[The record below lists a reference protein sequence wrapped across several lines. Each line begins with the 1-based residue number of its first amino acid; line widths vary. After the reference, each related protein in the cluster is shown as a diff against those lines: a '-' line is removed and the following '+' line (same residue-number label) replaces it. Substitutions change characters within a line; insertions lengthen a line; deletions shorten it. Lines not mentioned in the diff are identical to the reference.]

1 MNRILRILILSVSL
15 PLLIS
20 CGGKNTGIIT
30 IKDGRFFD
38 GKSPVYFMGT
48 NFWYGAI
55 LASEGEGSDRARLSK
70 ELDSL
75 KALGVTNLRVLVG
88 GDGPDGVP
96 TRIEPTL
103 QKEPGVYNEEI
114 FRGLDNLLVEMG
126 KRDMKA
132 VLYINNSWEWSG
144 GYGMYLE
151 WAGQGK
157 AIIPSIEGYG
167 PFMEQMAGFATCREA
182 QELFFNHLRNVVSR
196 TNSITGKPYSEDP
209 AIFSWQIGNEPRC
222 FSYDPEVKKSFV
234 GWIQEAASIIKS
246 IDPNHMVSTG
256 NEGSWG
262 CEGDMDLYR
271 TLHDCPDID
280 YLTMHIW
287 PYNWSWVDG
296 EHPQNGI
303 DNAEAQT
310 LKYIA
315 DHVAVAQALDKPLVL
330 EEFGFPRDD
339 FRFSMSSPTTGRDRY
354 YRTVF
359 DEVVRS
365 AREGGKFAGVNFW
378 GWGGYGVPA
387 HENWQKGDAYTG
399 DPAQEAQGLNSVF
412 ATDKS
417 TVSVIRSA
425 AAAISEALSK

>member
-1 MNRILRILILSVSL
+1 
-15 PLLIS
+15 
-20 CGGKNTGIIT
+20 
-30 IKDGRFFD
+30 
-38 GKSPVYFMGT
+38 
-48 NFWYGAI
+48 
-55 LASEGEGSDRARLSK
+55 
-70 ELDSL
+70 
-75 KALGVTNLRVLVG
+75 
-88 GDGPDGVP
+88 
-96 TRIEPTL
+96 
-103 QKEPGVYNEEI
+103 
-114 FRGLDNLLVEMG
+114 
-126 KRDMKA
+126 
-132 VLYINNSWEWSG
+132 
-144 GYGMYLE
+144 
-151 WAGQGK
+151 
-157 AIIPSIEGYG
+157 
-167 PFMEQMAGFATCREA
+167 
-182 QELFFNHLRNVVSR
+182 
-196 TNSITGKPYSEDP
+196 
-209 AIFSWQIGNEPRC
+209 
-222 FSYDPEVKKSFV
+222 
-234 GWIQEAASIIKS
+234 
-246 IDPNHMVSTG
+246 
-256 NEGSWG
+256 
-262 CEGDMDLYR
+262 MDLYR

-365 AREGGKFAGVNFW
+365 ASEGGKFAGVNFW

-425 AAAISEALSK
+425 ASAISEALSK